1 VTISENNN
9 TKLIKDWI
17 RPLQKSLTIET
28 ENKFINTLGREKYFN
43 DYLHESLKKLD
54 NLNISEEFLRIFNEF
69 SKKYN
74 EYNRLDENQRKRLI
88 IDTRKNLYKLGKTL
102 EVESSNNI
110 SNKVILNK
118 PDSSLSFDS
127 DISLIKNV
135 GKVYKNK
142 LNELGIFHIKDLINY
157 FPRTYLD
164 YTNRVKIINLKPD
177 NLYTCIGNIKR
188 FYIHKSKKNS
198 NLSIMNILVSDETSS
213 IKVTKFFLGRRFR
226 SYSFFTSQKSL
237 YTAGT
242 KLAISG
248 KVKLTEYGKT
258 FVDPQIEILKD
269 NNDNFNFSGKIL
281 PLYSLGEALSNMSFI
296 KLMKKVLIYSKQYP
310 EILNKKQLDSLSLLS
325 KGESLINIHFPP
337 TQQALIESKKR
348 LVFDE
353 LFLLQI
359 KFLLRKRNTKKNV
372 IAQQLPQKKSLLK
385 EFLNTFP
392 FELTKSQVN
401 VLNEIKKDLSNPV
414 PMSRLL
420 QGDVGS
426 GKTIIAIASLLIV
439 IEKKLQGAF
448 MVPTE
453 VLAEQHYK
461 NLLKYLNPLLV
472 SVELLTGNT
481 PKKKRKEI
489 LSNLN
494 NGLVDIL
501 VGTHALFEDKV
512 IFNSLGMV
520 VIDEQHRFGVT
531 QRNRLLNKGENTN
544 LLSMTATPIP
554 RTLALSIYG
563 DLDVSQI
570 TELPPGR
577 VPITTKII
585 SEDDLNNLFK
595 NVEDELNQGKQA
607 YVILP
612 LIEDSEKLNLSSA
625 KKTFKHLSEE
635 VFFNKKVGLL
645 HGKLSSQEK
654 NEVINSFLKNE
665 INILV
670 STTVIEVGIDV
681 PNATIMIIYN
691 SERFGLSQLHQL
703 RGRVGRGSTKSFCYL
718 VTSDKNGLENKRL
731 CVLQKSNDGFYIAE
745 KDLELRG
752 PGQILGYRQSGL
764 PDFVLDNLPNNKFLI
779 DKARQEAIKV
789 VSDDPDLKENIVL
802 RNILIDNSDNKFIHD
817 FLN

>member
-1 VTISENNN
+1 MTISGNNIN
-9 TKLIKDWI
+9 KLIKDWI

-28 ENKFINTLGREKYFN
+28 ENKFINTLGREKFFN
-43 DYLHESLKKLD
+43 DYLHESLTKLD
-54 NLNISEEFLRIFNEF
+54 NLNLSEEYTRIFNEF

-74 EYNRLDENQRKRLI
+74 EYNKLDDNQRKRLI
-88 IDTRKNLYKLGKTL
+88 IDTRKSLYKLGKTL
-102 EVESSNNI
+102 EIESSNNI
-110 SNKVILNK
+110 SNRIILNK
-118 PDSSLSFDS
+118 ADSNLSLDS

-164 YTNRVKIINLKPD
+164 YTNRVKIMNLKPD
-177 NLYTCIGNIKR
+177 NLYTCIANVKK
-188 FYIHKSKKNS
+188 FYIYKSKKNN

-226 SYSFFTSQKSL
+226 SYSFFASQKSL
-237 YTAGT
+237 YTPGT

-248 KVKLTEYGKT
+248 KVKLTDYGKS

-269 NNDNFNFSGKIL
+269 NNESFNFSGKIL
-281 PLYSLGEALSNMSFI
+281 PLYSLAETFSNMSFI
-296 KLMKKVLIYSKQYP
+296 KLMKKVLIYAKQYP
-310 EILNKKQLDSLSLLS
+310 EILSHKQLDSLSLLS

-337 TQQALIESKKR
+337 TQEALIESKKR

-359 KFLLRKRNTKKNV
+359 KFLLKKRKTNKNV
-372 IAQQLPQKKSLLK
+372 LTQQPPQKKSLLK
-385 EFLNTFP
+385 EFLKSFP

-401 VLNEIKKDLSNPV
+401 VLDEIKEDLSNTA

-439 IEKKLQGAF
+439 IEKNMQGAF

-461 NLLKYLNPLLV
+461 NLLKYLNPLFV

-481 PKKKRKEI
+481 PQKKRKEI

-531 QRNRLLNKGENTN
+531 QRNRLLNKGDSTN

-595 NVEDELNQGKQA
+595 IVEDGITKGRQA

-612 LIEDSEKLNLSSA
+612 LIEDSEKMNLSSA
-625 KKTFKHLSEE
+625 KKTFKYLSEE
-635 VFFNKKVGLL
+635 VFLNKKVGLL
-645 HGKLSSQEK
+645 HGKLNSQEK
-654 NEVINSFLKNE
+654 NEVINSFIKNE

-703 RGRVGRGSTKSFCYL
+703 RGRVGRGKTKSFCYL

-779 DKARQEAIKV
+779 EKAREEAIKV
-789 VSDDPDLKENIVL
+789 VSSDPDLKENIVL
-802 RNILIDNSDNKFIHD
+802 KNILIDNSDNKFIHD